1 MVKPPCWW
9 DFYRPW
15 LRPKTLDP
23 SNNAQTKLMVAQN
36 NVLITTSS
44 STKKWFQIH
53 LESYRYDCC
62 KFMLQYCRYHC
73 QYDHKNSMF
82 CYHVLDIYIYILH
95 YNTCYHYSEHHYNH
109 CQVIHTA
116 LHWWLLLLLL
126 LLFIITI
133 TGRHCSYNHYY
144 ISTLDIIYIYMGKL

>member
-82 CYHVLDIYIYILH
+82 CYHVLDIYIYIYYIIIHVIIILNITIIIVKLYTQH
-95 YNTCYHYSEHHYNH
+95 CIGDCYYYYY
-109 CQVIHTA
+109 
-116 LHWWLLLLLL
+116 LLLLLL
-126 LLFIITI
+126 VDIVLIIITI
-133 TGRHCSYNHYY
+133 SV
-144 ISTLDIIYIYMGKL
+144 L